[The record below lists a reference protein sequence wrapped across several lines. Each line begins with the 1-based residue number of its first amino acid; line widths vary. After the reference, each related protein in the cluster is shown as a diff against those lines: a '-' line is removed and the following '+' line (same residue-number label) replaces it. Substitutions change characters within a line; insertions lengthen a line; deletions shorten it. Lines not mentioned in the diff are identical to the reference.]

1 MSRILVQARA
11 GWRLLLVAVCLL
23 FGVLCVA
30 LLFPRLGYGMRARI
44 KQRWSLALLRSLGVS
59 LHPDL
64 QQELALPTGLIV
76 ANHISFLDIYVINA
90 LLPVTFVAKSEVA
103 RWPVIGWLTAHTD
116 NLFIERGHR
125 GAAHHTQ
132 QNMSAILSAGRRLVV
147 FPEGTTSE
155 GNSVLPFH
163 SALLQSAVASGV
175 PVICLALG
183 YQDADGRMTAL
194 PAYVG
199 EDTLWQCIRR
209 IVTSD
214 TIVARVNPVAELS
227 GTDTDRRHLAHHAH
241 QRIAAAVAG
250 WQAGKDGAGARS

>member
-1 MSRILVQARA
+1 MSGGFVHVRA
-11 GWRLLLVAVCLL
+11 YWRLMRVAVCLL
-23 FGVLCVA
+23 FGVLWVA
-30 LLFPRLGYGMRARI
+30 LAFPRLREGARARI
-44 KQRWSLALLRSLGVS
+44 KQRWSAALLNALGVR
-59 LHPDL
+59 LHPETGQGL
-64 QQELALPTGLIV
+64 VLPHGLVV

-90 LLPVTFVAKSEVA
+90 LLPASFVAKSDVA
-103 RWPVIGWLTAHTD
+103 RWPVIGWLTARTD
-116 NLFIERGHR
+116 NLFIARGHR
-125 GAAHHTQ
+125 GAAHHIQ

-147 FPEGTTSE
+147 FPEGTTSN

-183 YQDADGRMTAL
+183 YQNGDGHMTAL

-199 EDTLWQCIRR
+199 DDTLWQCIWR

-214 TIVARVNPVAELS
+214 TIVVRVSPVAQLS

-241 QRIAAAVAG
+241 QSIAAAVAG
-250 WQAGKDGAGARS
+250 WHVAGKPDGC